1 MSYQFVHI
9 ECYSAAPRK
18 VKGAPEQV
26 NTAEQVFG
34 EAMRVPRYSRHVD
47 EPKAPIKLDGTT
59 TLNKLE
65 ALWTEKVEAIR
76 ETVKSAKGTSYK
88 RRLRRDAATLY
99 SEIHS
104 HPLSVET
111 LTHDGGRHTPEI
123 KTWVKRVLAHFKI
136 RMPQGVEWATVLH
149 LDEAHVHLHILAIN
163 VDDPKLD
170 ANKLHA
176 GKRAAAEVRASCET
190 PSAIC
195 SLPRPIPKP
204 LPPRPRKRAL
214 GKRPET
220 IARNKAH
227 NAARLEAWRT
237 DCRAVRA
244 ENAKVLASWKE
255 ENRAH
260 LKAARKL
267 RGEVPEMVAYR
278 AAMRQFQD
286 DYHRAV
292 GEHCGLLR
300 DGPRKARLTTKQHAA
315 RKANAEQMRGA
326 FAERD
331 RRALEFAE
339 KQDAVAKVI
348 TALTEGHAQISEGTI
363 VMEDMPASLK
373 ALGETAE
380 DWMIQAI
387 LDLIVRAG
395 EVGVGALQPARDYE
409 IDGPGV
415 G

>member
-9 ECYSAAPRK
+9 ECYSVAPRK

-34 EAMRVPRYSRHVD
+34 EAMRVPRYSRHVA
-47 EPKAPIKLDGTT
+47 EPRAPIKLDGTT
-59 TLNKLE
+59 TLKKLE
-65 ALWTEKVEAIR
+65 ALWTEKVETIR
-76 ETVKSAKGTSYK
+76 ETVKSAKGTSYQ

-99 SEIHS
+99 AEIHS
-104 HPLSVET
+104 HPMTAAALRDDWELHKREILSWAE
-111 LTHDGGRHTPEI
+111 
-123 KTWVKRVLAHFKI
+123 RVLMHFEA
-136 RMPQGVEWATVLH
+136 RMPPGVEWVAVLH
-149 LDEAHVHLHILAIN
+149 VDEAQVHLHILAIN
-163 VDDPKLD
+163 AEDPKLD

-204 LPPRPRKRAL
+204 LPPKPRKRAL

-227 NAARLEAWRT
+227 NAARLEAWRS
-237 DCRAVRA
+237 DCRTVRTDNA
-244 ENAKVLASWKE
+244 AALARWENA
-255 ENRAH
+255 NRAH

-267 RGEVPEMVAYR
+267 RGEVPEIAAYR
-278 AAMRQFQD
+278 AAMRDFQD
-286 DYHRAV
+286 DYHAAV
-292 GEHCGLLR
+292 GAPSGLLR

-315 RKANAEQMRGA
+315 RKAIAAQMQGA
-326 FAERD
+326 FAELD

-339 KQDAVAKVI
+339 KQTALRDVI
-348 TALTEGHAQISEGTI
+348 AALTEGRAQISEGSI
-363 VMEDMPASLK
+363 VIEDMPRCLK
-373 ALGETAE
+373 ELGEKKE
-380 DWMIQAI
+380 DWMIQAV

-395 EVGVGALQPARDYE
+395 EAGVMRGPRDDE
-409 IDGPGV
+409 IDGPGM

>member
-34 EAMRVPRYSRHVD
+34 EAMRVPRYSGHVA

-65 ALWTEKVEAIR
+65 ALWVEKVDAIR
-76 ETVKSAKGTSYK
+76 ETVQSATGKSYQ

-99 SEIHS
+99 TEIHS
-104 HPLSVET
+104 HPLSVEAFRRDEKGYRPQILSWAERV
-111 LTHDGGRHTPEI
+111 LTHF
-123 KTWVKRVLAHFKI
+123 KR
-136 RMPQGVEWATVLH
+136 RMPKGIQWVAVLH
-149 LDEAHVHLHILAIN
+149 LDETHVHLHILALN
-163 VDDPKLD
+163 VEDPKLD

-195 SLPRPIPKP
+195 SLPRPFPKP

-220 IARNKAH
+220 IARNEAR
-227 NAARLEAWRT
+227 NSARLEAWRSAS
-237 DCRAVRA
+237 RKVRA
-244 ENAKVLASWKE
+244 ENAAALTMWKE
-255 ENRAH
+255 ENRTH

-267 RGEVPEMVAYR
+267 RGEVPEMAAYR
-278 AAMRQFQD
+278 AAMQQFQD
-286 DYHRAV
+286 DYYTAV
-292 GEHCGLLR
+292 GAPCGLLR
-300 DGPRKARLTTKQHAA
+300 DGPRKARLSTKQHAA

-326 FAERD
+326 FAELD
-331 RRALEFAE
+331 RRALEFVK
-339 KQDAVAKVI
+339 KQAAVAKVI
-348 TALTEGHAQISEGTI
+348 AALTEGHAQISEGTI
-363 VMEDMPASLK
+363 VMEDMLASLK

-380 DWMIQAI
+380 DWMIQGV

-395 EVGVGALQPARDYE
+395 EVGIGGLQQSRDDE
-409 IDGPGV
+409 IDGPGM

>member
-1 MSYQFVHI
+1 M
-9 ECYSAAPRK
+9 
-18 VKGAPEQV
+18 
-26 NTAEQVFG
+26 NTAVQVFG

-47 EPKAPIKLDGTT
+47 EPKAPITLDGTT
-59 TLNKLE
+59 TLKKLE
-65 ALWTEKVEAIR
+65 VLWTEKVQKIR
-76 ETVKSAKGTSYK
+76 ETVKSAKGTSYQ

-99 SEIHS
+99 TEIHS
-104 HPLSVET
+104 HPLSVEAFRRDEKCYRPQILSWAERV
-111 LTHDGGRHTPEI
+111 LTHFER
-123 KTWVKRVLAHFKI
+123 
-136 RMPQGVEWATVLH
+136 RMPKGIEWAAVLH
-149 LDEAHVHLHILAIN
+149 LDETHVHLHILAIN
-163 VDDPKLD
+163 VEDPKLD

-220 IARNKAH
+220 IARNKVH
-227 NAARLEAWRT
+227 NATRLEAWRSAS
-237 DCRAVRA
+237 RKAHA
-244 ENAKVLASWKE
+244 ENAQTLAAWKE
-255 ENRAH
+255 ENRTH

-300 DGPRKARLTTKQHAA
+300 DGPRKARLSTKQHAA
-315 RKANAEQMRGA
+315 RKAIAAQMQGA
-326 FAERD
+326 FAELD
-331 RRALEFAE
+331 RRALDFAQ
-339 KQDAVAKVI
+339 KQAALRDVI
-348 TALTEGHAQISEGTI
+348 AALSDGRAEISGGDI

-373 ALGETAE
+373 ALGDTAE
-380 DWMIQAI
+380 DWMIRAV
-387 LDLIVRAG
+387 LDLLVRAG
-395 EVGVGALQPARDYE
+395 EAGVGALQPARDE
-409 IDGPGV
+409 EFDGPGMQ
-415 G
+415 